1 MKIVLPSLHV
11 RRSAQ
16 AIPLSAGCLVAALPA
31 RYREESILLNFYPE
45 DSDDDILKAILGEQP
60 QMVAFSVYS
69 WNHQRVASLAK
80 QLRQAVP
87 SLLLVAGGP
96 EVTGNPS
103 AFVSEARWDAL
114 VHGEGEQAFATI
126 VSTFSGRHDPEPI
139 RGVTWHPGDHVSF
152 AKADHPADINRFL
165 SPWLSGVLKPSEEGG
180 VLWEV
185 ARGCAFGCDYCFE
198 SRGLEGVRTFDQKRL
213 IAELELFKKLGVSQ
227 VWVLDSTFNYPPER
241 GIGLLEL
248 LIRYAPDLH
257 YHLEA
262 KTDYVDRHTASLL
275 SQLSCS
281 VQLGV
286 QSMQKQVLKT
296 VHRPLD
302 LAQLKESVHLLEAFQ
317 VTFGFDLIYGLPND
331 NYLGFTQSLDET
343 LSYSPNHVHIFPLSV
358 LPGTRL
364 ARQAKQY
371 NLVWQNHPPY
381 EIRSSMTW
389 SPEDLDHAKLLAAI
403 VDLFYNTGR
412 AVAFFPTLI
421 HTLNISP
428 TAFFE
433 GFIRWAIAQPD
444 IDKDLL
450 LNTDYWSAADV
461 YRLQQGY
468 LEACLRQAGMGY
480 LVSAVLDLLC
490 YHFHYAETLL
500 GEELPP
506 GPEAFLSEVDCWEV
520 PWQRARQIQM
530 VPFAYEIFD
539 LLEMEE
545 LELKEFASLFRPVG
559 SVAIFWRRNNDVV
572 CESLGE
578 DFLRLLKNCDGLRTP
593 KEIFAGSVPAETGR
607 EMVEFAVVEGLLQ
620 PPVSSL
626 AS

>member
-16 AIPLSAGCLVAALPA
+16 AIPLSAGCLVAALPD
-31 RYREESILLNFYPE
+31 RYRQNAILQNFYPN
-45 DSDDDILKAILGEQP
+45 DSDDDILKAILNEEP
-60 QMVAFSVYS
+60 DMVAFSVYS
-69 WNHQRVASLAK
+69 WNHQRVSSLAN
-80 QLRQAVP
+80 QLRRTVP

-103 AFVSEARWDAL
+103 AFVSETRWDAL
-114 VHGEGEQAFATI
+114 VHGEGEQGFATL
-126 VSTFSGRHDPEPI
+126 VSTFSEQLEPEPTKGI
-139 RGVTWHPGDHVSF
+139 TWNPCQNASF
-152 AKADHPADINRFL
+152 ANADYPADINKFP

-198 SRGLEGVRTFDQKRL
+198 SRGVEGVRTFAQERL
-213 IAELELFKKLGVSQ
+213 IAELELFKKLGVNQ

-248 LIRYAPDLH
+248 LISHAPNLH

-262 KTDYVDRHTASLL
+262 KTDYIDRQTASLL
-275 SQLSCS
+275 SQLACS

-286 QSMQKQVLKT
+286 QSMKKEVLKT
-296 VHRPLD
+296 IHRPLD
-302 LAQLKESVHLLEAFQ
+302 LRQLKESVHLLEAFQ

-331 NYLGFTQSLDET
+331 NHLGFTQSLDES
-343 LSYSPNHVHIFPLSV
+343 LSFSPNHVHIFPLSV

-364 ARQAKQY
+364 ARQAGQF
-371 NLVWQNHPPY
+371 NLASQDHPPY
-381 EIRSSMTW
+381 QIISSMTW
-389 SPEDLDHAKLLAAI
+389 STEQLDRAKLLAAI

-412 AVAFFPTLI
+412 AVAFFPTLMK
-421 HTLNISP
+421 TLNKSP
-428 TAFFE
+428 TALFE
-433 GFIRWAIAQPD
+433 EFINWAIGQPD
-444 IDKDLL
+444 IGKDLL
-450 LNTDYWSAADV
+450 MDIDYWSAADV

-468 LEACLRQAGMGY
+468 LEACLRQQGKGY
-480 LVSAVLDLLC
+480 LVSACLYLLC
-490 YHFHYAETLL
+490 YHFDYAETLL

-506 GPEAFLSEVDCWEV
+506 GPEEFLSEVDSWEV